1 MNYSEEEVDQFI
13 SLNRDM
19 LEFILMSAPKED
31 RTEKELRSVA
41 RQFMTILSTKENLEN
56 QNCSEN
62 A

>member
-31 RTEKELRSVA
+31 RTEKELRNVA
-41 RQFMTILSTKENLEN
+41 RQIMTILHTENLET